1 MPTIMNNVGSRWFVI
16 FFCVGLMISYYGYY
30 RKTLGDGWD
39 WRLFRTTAK
48 YELQTLRRGL
58 YVMTNSDE
66 WQQLTPKLSAFRIAT
81 HQIERIQILVS
92 KVRNGLVF
100 RGMENIS
107 GRRFITRVDSDSQNS
122 VCVKTKSHMVDTT
135 NNLNKELYLTYGPQM
150 LHEIYV
156 RSNDRPNKFL
166 ETSQYRLPYTILIIV
181 DTV

>member
-1 MPTIMNNVGSRWFVI
+1 MPTIMSNVGSRWFVI

-39 WRLFRTTAK
+39 WRLFRATAK

-58 YVMTNSDE
+58 YVMTNSHE

-107 GRRFITRVDSDSQNS
+107 GRRFITRVDSDSMNS
-122 VCVKTKSHMVDTT
+122 VCVKTKSHMVETT
-135 NNLNKELYLTYGPQM
+135 TTPNKDLYLTYSPQM
-150 LHEIYV
+150 FHEIYV
-156 RSNDRPNKFL
+156 RSKDPPKDPMFPQ
-166 ETSQYRLPYTILIIV
+166 TYRLPYTVLIIV